1 MPTRPVTVGT
11 TATPVFVHNNRRT
24 AWSLA
29 NEDTATIF
37 VSEDETNVLAGGYPI
52 LAGGALDNLRALGGE
67 PQNVLFAISAAGSAD
82 LRVLE
87 SFGELPPLVEPA
99 FTPFPGEGGR

>member
-37 VSEDETNVLAGGYPI
+37 VSEDETNVLAGGY
-52 LAGGALDNLRALGGE
+52 LRALGGE